1 MHAEFLT
8 VTKNNDSKFCETV
21 FRTQNLLIFKKL
33 SQYTDY
39 KFAYFRENSDICT
52 PKIFFIFSR
61 AVICRLLHLLGKGTS
76 PVRCIEEKFCHT

>member
-1 MHAEFLT
+1 M
-8 VTKNNDSKFCETV
+8 KNNDSKLHETA
-21 FRTQNLLIFKKL
+21 FRTLNPLIFKKL